1 MEIKNSNPGVPE
13 EMKILKV
20 FDDYQNKRET
30 FKLSLS
36 KLVNLGIKKETAIK
50 CLYEP
55 ISNNPLDIAL
65 QKKLMQIFFDG

>member
-65 QKKLMQIFFDG
+65 QKKLMKIFFDG